1 MISELFLYKLNF
13 EDRGLFCYYILR
25 ITTSDTSPSN
35 GTLAS
40 AQQIFFGLFRHIC
53 VCVCACVRYV
63 VDLKLQCARERVQR
77 DFDNIII
84 ITIKIPLPSALSFS
98 YFI

>member
-1 MISELFLYKLNF
+1 MLYIISELFLYRLNF
-13 EDRGLFCYYILR
+13 EDRGLFYYYILR
-25 ITTSDTSPSN
+25 ITTSDTSSSN

-40 AQQIFFGLFRHIC
+40 AQQILFGLFRHIC
-53 VCVCACVRYV
+53 VCVRYGV
-63 VDLKLQCARERVQR
+63 EGKLPCARERVQR

-84 ITIKIPLPSALSFS
+84 ITINIPLHSAFSFS

>member
-1 MISELFLYKLNF
+1 LYIISELFLNKLNF
-13 EDRGLFCYYILR
+13 EDRGLFCYFILK
-25 ITTSDTSPSN
+25 ITTSNTSSSN

-40 AQQIFFGLFRHIC
+40 AQQIFLGLIRHIL
-53 VCVCACVRYV
+53 CVRYGV
-63 VDLKLQCARERVQR
+63 AGKLPCARVRVHR

-84 ITIKIPLPSALSFS
+84 ITINIPLPTEFSFS